1 MREIKTLKI
10 KVCVVGLNIAAVV
23 VYRIWITKIVF
34 PDQWLPSLFIGTGGS
49 LVLNVV
55 ISMIMTEVCNFI

>member
-23 VYRIWITKIVF
+23 VYRIWITKIF